1 MPGTMVN
8 AFLDVH
14 MFACRC
20 CVVVACCMHVR
31 MQTGFVPSQTFLNVV
46 VVVAC
51 CMHVCCTF
59 ACIVACCCCV
69 VCMQTGFVLGS
80 NLLKVVAFACMFVC
94 MFVCMLL
101 CLHALHVDVG

>member
-20 CVVVACCMHVR
+20 CVVVAACMHVR

-46 VVVAC
+46 VAC
-51 CMHVCCTF
+51 CMHVCCMF

-80 NLLKVVAFACMFVC
+80 NLLEVVACLLHVVVFACMS
-94 MFVCMLL
+94 ML
-101 CLHALHVDVG
+101 DKITSS